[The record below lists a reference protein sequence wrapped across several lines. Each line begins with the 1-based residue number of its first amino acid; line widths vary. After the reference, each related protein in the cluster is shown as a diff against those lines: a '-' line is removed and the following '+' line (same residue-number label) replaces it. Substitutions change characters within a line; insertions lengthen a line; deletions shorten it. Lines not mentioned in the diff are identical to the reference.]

1 MTAQARIQ
9 NEMKKM
15 KENHSDELFA
25 YPLENDFFNWHFT
38 IKGAK
43 NSEFEGGLYHGNLR
57 LDNNYPSIKPEIQF
71 YAPNGRFA
79 VNTTLCILLNA
90 VQDSK
95 HWESN
100 YTLINML
107 EALIYYMTIQES
119 HSGGI
124 ADSIEKR
131 KEYAKNSLEFKC
143 EKCGLIS
150 EHIKGN
156 NNK

>member
-9 NEMKKM
+9 NEMKIM
-15 KENHSDELFA
+15 KEKHSDEFFA

-43 NSEFEGGLYHGNLR
+43 DTEFEGGLYHGNLH
-57 LDNNYPSIKPEIQF
+57 LESNYPSIKPEIQF
-71 YAPNGRFA
+71 FTPNGRFSI
-79 VNTTLCILLNA
+79 NTNLCIHLNA

-95 HWESN
+95 HWQSDW
-100 YTLINML
+100 TLINML

-124 ADSIEKR
+124 AESKEKR
-131 KEYAKNSLEFKC
+131 KEYAEISHEFKC
-143 EKCGLIS
+143 DKCGLIS

-156 NNK
+156 VQ